1 MVGTARVGTRPADTR
16 RITFY
21 VALAVFAQESTWN
34 FYDNRVPELLRDH
47 VASAAVI
54 GLLMGMDNLLGVF
67 IQPYMGNR
75 SDNTRTAWGRRIPY
89 LAVMMPLGAVLFLL
103 IPHATSLG
111 WLILAIFLYAL
122 VMNSFKP
129 ISESLMPDFIDRE
142 RRSRANAVVK
152 IASALTIIV
161 ASLVSLLLVDDH
173 PKLAFAVPSGL
184 MLAATAV
191 LVWRVRDSR
200 SPAYKAALAED
211 EAETGSTPEERAK
224 PTTPTG
230 PPEQSRPGEPIRLGK
245 PDGPSEPEGPGGPGA
260 PSEPDGPS
268 GPGALGGSDVSS
280 GSGGP
285 EGSGGSSAGTGVRMR
300 TVVVELVRDPDRS
313 RVLLIVAVFV
323 FAGAWFASRSLT
335 TPYGVQVLGLSDGE
349 AGGLTLP
356 SGIAYIAAALP
367 AARLAERFGRLRV
380 MAAGMAV
387 FAAGM
392 LLGTAVQTPAA
403 TVVTM
408 CLAAAGAAG
417 FIINAV
423 VVLWNLAPSSRVLG
437 TYTGLYTV
445 GWAGGG
451 MAGPALVGLAI
462 DVTGWR
468 FMLLH
473 VAVLTIAAVLLVLRI
488 DRLRRTDTT
497 GETA

>member
-1 MVGTARVGTRPADTR
+1 MASTVTHATAEEDAMASTARAESRPAGTG

-89 LAVMMPLGAVLFLL
+89 LAVMMPVGALLFLL
-103 IPHATSLG
+103 IPQATSLG
-111 WLILAIFLYAL
+111 PLIVVIFLYAL

-129 ISESLMPDFIDRE
+129 VSESLMPDFIEPE
-142 RRSRANAVVK
+142 RRSRANAAVK
-152 IASALTIIV
+152 IASALTTIV
-161 ASLVSLLLVDDH
+161 AALVSLLLVDDH

-184 MLAATAV
+184 MLVAAAV

-200 SPAYKAALAED
+200 SAAYRAALAED
-211 EAETGSTPEERAK
+211 EASAA
-224 PTTPTG
+224 TG
-230 PPEQSRPGEPIRLGK
+230 PPGADAALRTRTIIR
-245 PDGPSEPEGPGGPGA
+245 DV
-260 PSEPDGPS
+260 
-268 GPGALGGSDVSS
+268 VSS
-280 GSGGP
+280 
-285 EGSGGSSAGTGVRMR
+285 
-300 TVVVELVRDPDRS
+300 PDRS
-313 RVLLIVAVFV
+313 RLLLIVAIFV

-335 TPYGVQVLGLSDGE
+335 TPYGVEVLGLSDGE

-356 SGIAYIAAALP
+356 SGIAYILAAFPAAL
-367 AARLAERFGRLRV
+367 LAERFGRLRV
-380 MAAGMAV
+380 IAAGMLV

-392 LLGTAVQTPAA
+392 VLGTAVQTPAA
-403 TVVTM
+403 TVVAM

-417 FIINAV
+417 FLINTLV
-423 VVLWNLAPSSRVLG
+423 VMWNLAPSSRVLG

-445 GWAGGG
+445 GWAAGG
-451 MAGPALVGLAI
+451 MAGPALVGLAV
-462 DVTGWR
+462 DVTGWHL
-468 FMLLH
+468 MLLH
-473 VAVLTIAAVLLVLRI
+473 IAVLTVVAVLLVLRI
-488 DRLRRTDTT
+488 DRLQHA
-497 GETA
+497 TAAAEGVR